1 MVLDEKKK
9 KDYNSKHLRNLD
21 LLNLKDCIL
30 L

>member
-1 MVLDEKKK
+1 MSLMKKK
-9 KDYNSKHLRNLD
+9 KEYNSKHLRNLD